1 MVLGA
6 SLLASEVVYAAPVA
20 MKSPM
25 HALYGREKLVKFNVR
40 NATDSPIKVKAGD
53 LEVTLPPGKD
63 VPLKLPVG
71 SKVVVQEASTH
82 YTPGNVLTD
91 VYPELSDATLVLK

>member
-1 MVLGA
+1 MKRQSVITAMVLGA

-40 NATDSPIKVKAGD
+40 NATDRLGIWR
-53 LEVTLPPGKD
+53 
-63 VPLKLPVG
+63 
-71 SKVVVQEASTH
+71 
-82 YTPGNVLTD
+82 
-91 VYPELSDATLVLK
+91 